1 MQRKKIKL
9 TGLLTLICLL
19 MSLTECNVYAANGW
33 EINLS
38 GPSTTTTQ
46 TNASVQL
53 TMSGKTIQGTL
64 DAANASSN
72 PDEAGKVLTETATI
86 TVGNTDGYTVAVSG
100 NASLTGRN
108 NSART
113 IPSVSSNKTL
123 GNMRNEWGY
132 YGVLGDTEATWNPST
147 SFKAMTTGQQTVG
160 TGGATT
166 SNVTKKVTLFYGA
179 RVDGSIAEDFYGN
192 TVTLSVVAQPRTVT
206 TTVTKFGGIT
216 KMQEMTPTICSNAAI
231 NDTALLTDTR
241 DNKKYWVTKLLDGNC
256 WMSQNLDLNITTS
269 NITTATSDVTSNW
282 TSSSTYPPRATTTSI
297 TTGSTTQTETYS
309 WDLGEYVLNTPT
321 ATTACSANNTG
332 LSACSAQGFV
342 NVSGWTASTDPNF
355 YRATSYKGTDG
366 ASCTKTAN
374 TAVNASASGTCR
386 LYDGH
391 YLVGNY
397 YQWNAATAGTGGT
410 ITNSNASGS
419 VCPKGWKLPS
429 SATNASTITK
439 GTFAYLLQQYGL
451 ASAYNS
457 GSLTGTSSVNNNTY
471 NIALSP
477 LFFVRGGYIGPNLT
491 DKFRVAGQ
499 DGDYWSSR
507 AVSNADVA
515 YRLAFGSSNVLPSG
529 SVSRYYGYS
538 LRCLIS
544 TP

>member
-1 MQRKKIKL
+1 
-9 TGLLTLICLL
+9 
-19 MSLTECNVYAANGW
+19 
-33 EINLS
+33 
-38 GPSTTTTQ
+38 
-46 TNASVQL
+46 
-53 TMSGKTIQGTL
+53 
-64 DAANASSN
+64 
-72 PDEAGKVLTETATI
+72 
-86 TVGNTDGYTVAVSG
+86 
-100 NASLTGRN
+100 
-108 NSART
+108 
-113 IPSVSSNKTL
+113 
-123 GNMRNEWGY
+123 MRNKWGY
-132 YGVLGDTEATWNPST
+132 YGVLGDTEASWNPT
-147 SFKAMTTGQQTVG
+147 TAFKAMTTGQQTVG

-166 SNVTKKVTLFYGA
+166 GNVSKKVTLFYGA

-216 KMQEMTPTICSNAAI
+216 KMQEMTASICNAAAV
-231 NDTALLTDTR
+231 NDTAQLIDTR
-241 DNKKYWVTKLLDGNC
+241 DSKKYWVTKLLDGNC

-297 TTGSTTQTETYS
+297 TTGSTTQTEAYS

-374 TAVNASASGTCR
+374 TAVNTNASGTCR
-386 LYDGH
+386 VYDAH

-410 ITNSNASGS
+410 ITSSNASGS
-419 VCPKGWKLPS
+419 VCPKGWKLP
-429 SATNASTITK
+429 NDNDNTK
-439 GTFAYLLQQYGL
+439 GSFAYLLRQYGL
-451 ASAYNS
+451 ASS
-457 GSLTGTSSVNNNTY
+457 GVNGSITGTSPVNGNTY

-477 LFFVRGGYIGPNLT
+477 LFFVRGGYINLRQT
-491 DKFRVAGQ
+491 DKFCNAGQ
-499 DGDYWSSR
+499 WSLYWFSQ
-507 AVSNADVA
+507 AYTNADYA
-515 YRLAFGSSNVLPSG
+515 YSLYFNNNSVYLFDSDFARFSG
-529 SVSRYYGYS
+529 HS
-538 LRCLIS
+538 LRCLAQTS
-544 TP
+544 

>member
-1 MQRKKIKL
+1 MQREKIKL

-33 EINLS
+33 EIDLS
-38 GPSTTTTQ
+38 GSSTTTTQ

-53 TMSGKTIQGTL
+53 TMSGKSIQGTL
-64 DAANASSN
+64 DATNASSN

-113 IPSVSSNKTL
+113 IPSVSGNKTL
-123 GNMRNEWGY
+123 GSMRNEWGY

-192 TVTLSVVAQPRTVT
+192 TVTLSVVAQPRMVT

-216 KMQEMTPTICSNAAI
+216 QMQQMTSTICSNAAI

-386 LYDGH
+386 VYDGH

-429 SATNASTITK
+429 SGNNTTK
-439 GTFAYLLQQYGL
+439 GTFGYMLPQYGVQGNL
-451 ASAYNS
+451 S
-457 GSLTGTSSVNNNTY
+457 GTSSVNGNTY

-477 LFFVRGGYIGPNLT
+477 LFFVRGGYITPGFT
-491 DKFRVAGQ
+491 DKFRYAGQ
-499 DGDYWSSR
+499 SGGYWSSR
-507 AVSNADVA
+507 AYSNTENA
-515 YRLAFGSSNVLPSG
+515 YYLLFSNSYVYPSNVN
-529 SVSRYYGYS
+529 SRYFGFS
-538 LRCLIS
+538 LRCLVQTS
-544 TP
+544 

>member
-1 MQRKKIKL
+1 MRKQDSRYIICTDYNNKVRRIGLIGLVTLLIACLMAGL
-9 TGLLTLICLL
+9 T
-19 MSLTECNVYAANGW
+19 TEVANAVNGW
-33 EINLS
+33 EIDLS
-38 GPSTTTTQ
+38 TSGTTTTQ

-64 DAANASSN
+64 DTANASSN

-123 GNMRNEWGY
+123 GSMRNEWGY
-132 YGVLGDTEATWNPST
+132 YGVLGDTEAAWNPST

-160 TGGATT
+160 TGGATA

-216 KMQEMTPTICSNAAI
+216 KMQEMTASICNAAAV
-231 NDTALLTDTR
+231 NDTAQLIDTR

-256 WMSQNLDLNITTS
+256 WMSQNLDFNISTS
-269 NITTATSDVTSNW
+269 NVTTATSDVTNSW
-282 TSSSTYPPRATTTSI
+282 TSSSSYPPQPTATSG
-297 TTGSTTQTETYS
+297 TTGAIDNTSTYS
-309 WDLGEYVLNTPT
+309 WDLGNYVIADPT
-321 ATTACSANNTG
+321 ATSACESNNTG
-332 LSACSAQGFV
+332 LNACAEQFV
-342 NVSGWTASTDPNF
+342 AVGSRTPSNDPNF
-355 YRATSYKGTDG
+355 YKNNGATFTSME
-366 ASCTKTAN
+366 
-374 TAVNASASGTCR
+374 
-386 LYDGH
+386 YDAH
-391 YLVGNY
+391 YLAGNY

-410 ITNSNASGS
+410 IRDKNASGS
-419 VCPKGWKLPS
+419 ICPKGWKLPNGS
-429 SATNASTITK
+429 NNTTK
-439 GTFAYLLQQYGL
+439 GTFGYMLSQYGVQSNL
-451 ASAYNS
+451 S
-457 GSLTGTSSVNNNTY
+457 GTSSVNNNTY

-477 LFFVRGGYIGPNLT
+477 LFFVRGGYVTPNYT
-491 DKFRVAGQ
+491 SKFTNAGR
-499 DGDYWSSR
+499 GGEYWSSR
-507 AVSNADVA
+507 AYSNTNRAFCLNFDNSDV
-515 YRLAFGSSNVLPSG
+515 NPSG
-529 SVSRYYGYS
+529 VNDRGSGYS